1 MKTLRFFI
9 GMALFLFALPA
20 FPADYPAP
28 KDGEWVAHEF
38 KFHTGETLAELKLHY
53 TTVGDPAGIP
63 VIVLHGTT
71 VSAASVLTPAF
82 AGELFGPGQPLD
94 ASKYFIVIP
103 DAIGHGKSSK
113 PSDGL
118 KSKFPQYDYSDM
130 VEAQHRLLTEGLGVK
145 HARLIIGNSMGGM
158 HTWLWGEKYP
168 DYVDILVPMAAQP
181 TPMASRNWML
191 RRMMIETVRNDPEYD
206 NGNYTQQPRS
216 MKLSAIFYGIAT
228 AGGTLHYQNIAP
240 TREKADQFVDAR
252 LAAPFPADA
261 NDWIW
266 QWSSSADYDATPE
279 IGKIQATVL
288 AINAADDERNPP
300 ETGVMQEALN
310 RVPNGKLYLI
320 PASTQTTGHLT
331 TGNAKFYK
339 DQLQEVLLKTPRKTM

>member
-1 MKTLRFFI
+1 MKTLRLLTSI
-9 GMALFLFALPA
+9 ALFLFALPTFA
-20 FPADYPAP
+20 ADYPAP
-28 KDGEWVAHEF
+28 TDGEWVARDF

-63 VIVLHGTT
+63 VIVLHGTSA
-71 VSAASVLTPAF
+71 SAASVLTPAF

-103 DAIGHGKSSK
+103 DALGHGKSSK
-113 PSDGL
+113 PSGDL
-118 KSKFPQYDYSDM
+118 KTKFPQYDYNDM
-130 VEAQHRLLTEGLGVK
+130 VEAQHRLLTEGLGIK
-145 HARLIIGNSMGGM
+145 HVRLIIGNSMGGM

-168 DYVDILVPMAAQP
+168 SYMDILVPMAAQP

-191 RRMMIETVRNDPEYD
+191 RRMMIEIIRNDPEYD
-206 NGNYTQQPRS
+206 NGNYTRQPQS
-216 MKLSAIFYGIAT
+216 LKQSAIFYSIAT
-228 AGGTLHYQNIAP
+228 AGGTLRYQDIAP

-252 LAAPFPADA
+252 LAAPFQADA

-266 QWSSSADYDATPE
+266 QWSSSANYDAMPE
-279 IGKIQATVL
+279 ISKIQALVL

-300 ETGVMQEALN
+300 ETGVMQEALS
-310 RVPNGKLYLI
+310 RVPKGKLYLI
-320 PASTQTTGHLT
+320 PASTQTSGHAT

-339 DQLQEVLLKTPRKTM
+339 DQLQEVLQKTPRNTM

>member
-1 MKTLRFFI
+1 MKMLRLLT

-20 FPADYPAP
+20 FAADYPAP
-28 KDGEWVAHEF
+28 KEGEWIAHDF

-71 VSAASVLTPAF
+71 GSAASVLTPAV
-82 AGELFGPGQPLD
+82 AGELLGPGQPLD

-118 KSKFPQYDYSDM
+118 KTKFPQYDYSDM
-130 VEAQHRLLTEGLGVK
+130 VETQQRLLTEGLGIK
-145 HARLIIGNSMGGM
+145 HVRLIIGNSMGGM
-158 HTWLWGEKYP
+158 HTWLWKYP
-168 DYVDILVPMAAQP
+168 DYMDILVPMAAQP

-191 RRMMIETVRNDPEYD
+191 RRLMIEMVRNDPEYN

-228 AGGTLHYQNIAP
+228 AGGTLRYQDIAP

-252 LAAPFPADA
+252 LAAPFRADA

-266 QWSSSADYDATPE
+266 QWSSSADYDAMPE
-279 IGKIQATVL
+279 IGKIRATVL

-320 PASTQTTGHLT
+320 PASTQTSGHLT
-331 TGNAKFYK
+331 TENAKFYK
-339 DQLQEVLLKTPRKTM
+339 DQLQEILQTTPRKTM